1 MENLI
6 TVDDRCIRAFRELK
20 SKRYVNTVIYR
31 LNERMDAC
39 VVERQDNL
47 IHEDLLPAMPP
58 GDPLIV
64 AYDLAFA
71 TVDGMRKNRILLIN
85 RLPKR
90 VASRQT
96 ALYAQAYGDRWRPS
110 SPAGGRDR

>member
-71 TVDGMRKNRILLIN
+71 TVDGMRKNKILLIN